1 MPSLVSTRFDD
12 ATLERLDEAAGVL
25 GNTRSGVI
33 KDAVKHYLEYITWY
47 SAEVQKGIDAA
58 DAGKVVSH
66 EKLGD
71 KLREFGVELD

>member
-47 SAEVQKGIDAA
+47 SAEVQKGID
-58 DAGKVVSH
+58 DVDSGRVISH
-66 EKLGD
+66 EDLKEEF
-71 KLREFGVELD
+71 RELGVELD